1 MPSTVLS
8 AATVGIDA
16 YPVHVEVDTA
26 RSLPSFTVVGLPDSA
41 VRESKERV
49 FAAIRN
55 SGYQWPRKR
64 VTVNL
69 APADVRKEGSAFD
82 LPIALGILVAS
93 KQIKPARLADFAFLG
108 ELSLNGSVRPV
119 HGVLPM
125 TLGLHE
131 HSVYGLVVP
140 QQNAREAAT
149 ANGPVVYGASTLHEA
164 VEILEGSARLRPYEL
179 NMEEIFKRE
188 VKHDVDL
195 CEVKG
200 QEHAKRALEV
210 AAGGGHNLLFIGP
223 PGSGKTLLARRLP
236 TILPDLTLKEAL
248 ATTQIHSVAGVLP
261 PEQALVTSRPF
272 RAPHHTISDAGLIGG
287 GSYAPRRSLSGP
299 PRRALS
305 RRVARVPQTRR
316 RSHAPTLRRPPRHHR
331 PRPDQPDL
339 PRTIYVSS
347 RHEPL
352 SLRPLWRWPA
362 RLPLL
367 AEADPPLPHPHL
379 WSALGPPRPTRG
391 SARPALRRFE
401 VLATGRR
408 LAERS
413 PARQRIAPPTAR
425 ALCPG
430 ARSIL
435 QRPYGTAPNSA
446 ALRTLRSRRKAAR
459 QSHAAARPFG
469 PRLRPHSQSG
479 AHHCRSG
486 RRRDHRAAAPG
497 RSYTVPQHGPQWLA
511 VVQRD
516 YLLYS
521 FGAETRWVACPC
533 ITHSVL
539 TLFNTHVRYTVRVCN
554 AKC

>member
-287 GSYAPRRSLSGP
+287 GSYPRPGEVSLAHHGVLFLDELPEFRRHVVEAMRQPLEDRHVTIARAQISLTYPAQFMLVAAMNPCPCGHYGDGQRDCHCSPKQIHRYRTRISGP
-299 PRRALS
+299 LLDRLDLHVEVPALHYADLKSSQQGEDSQSVRQRVNASRHRQLERFAQEPDLFCNAHMGPRQIQQHCALCDRGEKLLAKAMQQLGLSARAYDRILK
-305 RRVARVPQTRR
+305 VARTIADLAGDETIAPQ
-316 RSHAPTLRRPPRHHR
+316 H
-331 PRPDQPDL
+331 
-339 PRTIYVSS
+339 
-347 RHEPL
+347 
-352 SLRPLWRWPA
+352 
-362 RLPLL
+362 L
-367 AEADPPLPHPHL
+367 AEAIQY
-379 WSALGPPRPTRG
+379 
-391 SARPALRRFE
+391 
-401 VLATGRR
+401 
-408 LAERS
+408 RS
-413 PARQRIAPPTAR
+413 MD
-425 ALCPG
+425 
-430 ARSIL
+430 
-435 QRPYGTAPNSA
+435 
-446 ALRTLRSRRKAAR
+446 
-459 QSHAAARPFG
+459 
-469 PRLRPHSQSG
+469 
-479 AHHCRSG
+479 RSG
-486 RRRDHRAAAPG
+486 
-497 RSYTVPQHGPQWLA
+497 WL
-511 VVQRD
+511 
-516 YLLYS
+516 
-521 FGAETRWVACPC
+521 
-533 ITHSVL
+533 
-539 TLFNTHVRYTVRVCN
+539 
-554 AKC
+554 